1 MHEQRG
7 KENARS
13 RPESSPGRH
22 ARKLPSAGP
31 DASMR
36 RMSTSNPIARLADL
50 GQSIWYDFI
59 KRDLLTS
66 GELKRLIDEDGLRG
80 MTSNPTIFEKAIG
93 GSELYDQD
101 LRQQQGKEPGVAAE
115 AVMVA
120 EVQTACDIFRPV
132 YDKTDGKD
140 GFVSIECSPATAND
154 TEATVTEAR
163 RLWKSV
169 DRPNVMIK
177 IPGTKAGVPAVRRV
191 LSEGVN
197 VNVTLLFAVERY
209 DEIMEAYLGALEER
223 VKAGKPIDKL
233 QSVAS
238 FFVSRVDSKVD
249 AKLNEMI
256 TAGGPKAEKAK
267 SIVNK
272 IAIANAKIA
281 YEHFQ
286 KAFSGARWSILAD
299 KGGCVQRPLWASTST
314 KNPALPDTLYVE
326 ALAAKDTVN
335 TVPPET
341 YAAYRDHGDP
351 KIRIHEDVGLAH
363 EQLKTLAIVGIDI
376 RKVTDEL
383 ETEGVAS
390 FAKSFDAL
398 LKAVAQK
405 SASLNVA

>member
-1 MHEQRG
+1 
-7 KENARS
+7 
-13 RPESSPGRH
+13 
-22 ARKLPSAGP
+22 
-31 DASMR
+31 
-36 RMSTSNPIARLADL
+36 MSTPNPIARLAEL

-66 GELKRLIDEDGLRG
+66 GELKRLIDQDGLRG

-93 GSELYDQD
+93 GSTLYDQD
-101 LRQQQGKEPGVAAE
+101 LRKLQGKAPADAAE

-120 EVQTACDIFRPV
+120 EVQAACDIFRPV
-132 YDKTDGKD
+132 YDKHEGRD
-140 GFVSIECSPATAND
+140 GFVSIECAPTSAND

-191 LSEGVN
+191 LAEGIN

-209 DEIMEAYLGALEER
+209 EEIMEAYLGALEER
-223 VKAGKPIDKL
+223 VKAGKSIDRL

-238 FFVSRVDSKVD
+238 FFVSRVDSKID

-256 TAGGPKAEKAK
+256 AAGGPKAEKAK
-267 SIVNK
+267 TIVSR

-281 YEHFQ
+281 YERFQ
-286 KAFSGARWSILAD
+286 QSFSGARWSILAD

-326 ALAAKDTVN
+326 ALTAKDSVN
-335 TVPPET
+335 TVPPDT
-341 YAAYRDHGDP
+341 YVAYRDHGDP
-351 KIRIHEDVGLAH
+351 KIRIHEDVGIAH
-363 EQLKTLAIVGIDI
+363 EQMKTLAIVGIDI

-383 ETEGVAS
+383 EVEGVAS
-390 FAKSFDAL
+390 FAKSFETL